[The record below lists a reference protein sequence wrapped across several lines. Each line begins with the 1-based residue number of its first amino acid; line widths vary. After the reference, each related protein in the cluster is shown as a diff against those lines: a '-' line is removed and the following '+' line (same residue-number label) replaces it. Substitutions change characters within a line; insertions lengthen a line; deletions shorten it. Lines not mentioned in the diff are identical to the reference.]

1 MITRRFV
8 LVGLV
13 LAASTAVLLARSGRA
28 PYRLG
33 DAPQDRVGIVI
44 SGAPAGQLKLAVQDF
59 LLGSPDPDLAT
70 AMKTAANVLWDDLDF
85 EHEYYMIPRATT
97 SVIAI
102 AEYNALP
109 MDRWQAVGA
118 DYVLVGSAMRSG
130 SDVSID
136 LRMMPVRGGT
146 VGQPAFSKR
155 YPNCRIQDPRYC
167 AHAIADDFH
176 KDTRNLDGVART
188 KLAFVSDRDS
198 SNMTGRPMLNPG
210 SGKEVYISDY
220 DGANQLRFTSDRSL
234 ATSPNWAPPNGAQL
248 SYTSWKSGFP
258 DIYIANLAQPGRGLR
273 RPAAGTDLVKNY
285 VAVWSPDG
293 TKLAVTQ
300 ARNGN
305 SDVWIMNADG
315 SDAHNLTANSAKD
328 DLAPTFSPDGT
339 QIAFIS
345 DRTGTPLLYVMNTL
359 GGDVQRLTDV
369 KSDRP
374 TWSTLKF
381 IAFTL
386 EQGSG
391 HDIAVYDWNSTAS
404 NKVSVLTDGN
414 GSNENPAVA
423 PNGRHIA
430 FVTTRWGKQ
439 QIAIIGR
446 DGKNYKR
453 VTEVGNN
460 TYPNWQPNGR

>member
-1 MITRRFV
+1 MTRPRFV
-8 LVGLV
+8 LTGLV
-13 LAASTAVLLARSGRA
+13 LAASVAAVVAR
-28 PYRLG
+28 PG
-33 DAPQDRVGIVI
+33 DAPIPLDGAPQDQVTLVI
-44 SGAPAGQLKLAVQDF
+44 RDSPAGQLKLAVQDF
-59 LLGSPDPDLAT
+59 LLGSSDPDLAT
-70 AMKTAANVLWDDLDF
+70 AMKTVANVLWDDLDF
-85 EHEYYMIPRATT
+85 EHEFYMIPRATT
-97 SVIAI
+97 SVIPTAD
-102 AEYNALP
+102 YGALP
-109 MDRWQAVGA
+109 LDRWQAVGA
-118 DYVLVGSAMRSG
+118 DYVLVGSATRSG
-130 SDVSID
+130 ADLSID
-136 LRMMPVRGGT
+136 LRMMSVKGPT
-146 VGQPAFSKR
+146 AGQSSFSKR
-155 YPNCRIQDPRYC
+155 YPNCRLQDPRYC

-176 KDTRNLDGVART
+176 KDTRRLDGVART

-198 SNMTGRPMLNPG
+198 ASMTGRPMLNPG
-210 SGKEVYISDY
+210 SGKEIYMSDY
-220 DGANQLRFTSDRSL
+220 DGANQLRFTTDRSL
-234 ATSPNWAPPNGAQL
+234 ALSPSWAPPNGGLLA
-248 SYTSWKSGFP
+248 YTSYRTGFP
-258 DIYIANLAQPGRGLR
+258 DIYIANLAQAGRGLR
-273 RPAAGTDLVKNY
+273 RPAGGTDLVHNY

-293 TKLAVTQ
+293 TKLAVHQ
-300 ARNGN
+300 VRNGN
-305 SDVWIMNADG
+305 SDIWIMNADG
-315 SDAHNLTANSAKD
+315 TDAHNLTANSLKD

-345 DRTGTPLLYVMNTL
+345 DRSGTPLLYVMNTL

-374 TWSTLKF
+374 TWSKLNF

-391 HDIAVYDWNSTAS
+391 HDIAVYDWDTR
-404 NKVSVLTDGN
+404 KVSVLTDGN

-423 PNGRHIA
+423 PNGRHVA